1 MNNKIKITLWII
13 GLILTILLFF
23 AAAFYFWPTT
33 DRKFQIGISESAS
46 YEQSIEHIASLHKQE
61 SKNGVLPECASTL
74 MSHGHKTAK
83 TVVMLHGITA
93 CPKQFSELGKM
104 FFDQGYNVYIPRA
117 PHHGFADTKQHK
129 NVVTKELVDYA
140 NDSVTVATGLGD
152 ELGVIGLSGGGAIA
166 SWAAEYRTEV
176 SRLLVL
182 SPFYE
187 PDASQAPK
195 WQLPLLKKLYG
206 YHLLANAYSGPDET
220 GFSLWALANY
230 LILTDNLKED
240 PTGLN
245 LKSIGVVTSAAD
257 GVIDHNLAVSIPQT
271 IAAKNDLTLLQREL
285 PKEWNVGHAIVSP
298 DETGVPE
305 HKQELYKL
313 YQAFYEGRRP

>member
-1 MNNKIKITLWII
+1 MVLAV
-13 GLILTILLFF
+13 LLFF

-33 DRKFQIGISESAS
+33 DRKFQIGTTESAT
-46 YEQSIEHIASLHKQE
+46 YEQSVEHVALLNKEE
-61 SKNGVLPECASTL
+61 SQDGVLDKCASTL
-74 MSHGHKTAK
+74 MSHGKKTAK

-93 CPKQFSELGKM
+93 CPEQFKELGKQ

-117 PHHGFADTKQHK
+117 PHHGLTDTKQHK
-129 NVVTKELVDYA
+129 NVVTQELVDYA
-140 NDSVTVATGLGD
+140 NDSVTTATGLGD
-152 ELGVIGLSGGGAIA
+152 EVGVIGLSGGGAIA
-166 SWAAEYRTEV
+166 TWAAEYRSEV
-176 SRLLVL
+176 SRLLIL

-206 YHLLANAYSGPDET
+206 YHLLANAYSGPNET
-220 GFSLWALANY
+220 GFSLWTLANY
-230 LILTDNLKED
+230 LILTDNLKEN

-257 GVIDHNLAVSIPQT
+257 DVIDHKLAASIPQT
-271 IAAKNDLTLLQREL
+271 IADKNDLTLLQREL

-298 DETGVPE
+298 TETGVPK

-313 YQAFYEGRRP
+313 YQAFYEGRKS

>member
-1 MNNKIKITLWII
+1 MNNKIKTILWII
-13 GLILTILLFF
+13 GIILAVLLFF

-33 DRKFQIGISESAS
+33 DRKFQIATSESAT
-46 YEQSIEHIASLHKQE
+46 YQQAIKHIASLNREE
-61 SKNGVLPECASTL
+61 SETSVQPQCTSTL
-74 MSHGHKTAK
+74 MSHGKKTAK

-93 CPKQFSELGKM
+93 CPEQFNELGKA
-104 FFDQGYNVYIPRA
+104 FFDQGYNVYIPRV
-117 PHHGFADTKQHK
+117 PHHGFADTKLHK
-129 NVVTKELVDYA
+129 NVITKELVDYA
-140 NDSVTVATGLGD
+140 NDSVTAATGLGD
-152 ELGVIGLSGGGAIA
+152 EVGVIGLSGGGAIA
-166 SWAAEYRTEV
+166 TWAAEYRPEV

-206 YHLLANAYSGPDET
+206 YHLLSNSFSGPNET

-230 LILTDNLKED
+230 LILTDNLKEN
-240 PTGLN
+240 PAGLN

-257 GVIDHNLAVSIPQT
+257 EVIDHNLARSIPQT
-271 IAAKNDLTLLQREL
+271 IADKNDLTLLKREL
-285 PKEWNVGHAIVSP
+285 PKEWDIGHAIVSP
-298 DETGVPE
+298 TETGVPE

-313 YQAFYEGRRP
+313 YQAFYEGRQS